1 MRGRRKEKK
10 RRRRKK
16 KGRRKEKKKS
26 LLSALLLSASS
37 LSFFAMMI
45 PSIKD
50 IIIEGTGRQLGS
62 GDEQSF
68 IIQMAHCTFSY
79 TLIGPLPILISWK
92 VIANAGLCLPIFLMF
107 MLKTTSG
114 SFVHSVYS
122 HVPPRSVCT

>member
-10 RRRRKK
+10 RR
-16 KGRRKEKKKS
+16 RRKEKKKS

-50 IIIEGTGRQLGS
+50 IIEGTGRQLGS

-79 TLIGPLPILISWK
+79 TLTGPLPILISWK

>member
-1 MRGRRKEKK
+1 M
-10 RRRRKK
+10 RKK
-16 KGRRKEKKKS
+16 NKRARQSNNEILQLLKS
-26 LLSALLLSASS
+26 AIRHKRS
-37 LSFFAMMI
+37 LYNHEI
-45 PSIKD
+45 NSIKD
-50 IIIEGTGRQLGS
+50 IIEGTGRQLGS

-79 TLIGPLPILISWK
+79 TLIGPLPISISWK